1 MACSQKTASS
11 SLSFIVQSGTSDQ
24 LRALPCWSSGK
35 DTVVCI
41 NEWRLGWLASACYCP
56 GLSTILGNLLYP
68 TAYSGKK
75 GSQGDMDLYREGAS
89 LEIYSLDPVP
99 SVFDGKRPE
108 DIAYI
113 CKQLGLVLI
122 AVGIPGDDNSVRV
135 HVNPS
140 SMHLQSFR
148 DNMKAYILAESRHNL
163 KQLDR
168 LTEDRVQVILQ
179 ARTSFSSYAMELHD
193 IAEHEELPPSARE
206 GFSKPPRLMPLAK
219 DWKNHFV
226 LCLLT
231 NKKSPAVDLSNFVS
245 AILQKGNGSHL
256 VVVAKETYV
265 QKLMD
270 ADHPKYQPNNAVHF
284 VHGSPLEKSTLLK
297 ARVEHCRCCA
307 LFTVNPNPD
316 TKEPALW
323 DKDAM
328 LCLRVL
334 EGITHDSRN
343 HIPVV
348 LELLEE
354 SNVQFV
360 SLEEEEEEEEE
371 QLHLSL
377 PYAFGQVTAMGMLDV
392 LLSASYFDAGGASI
406 AESIL
411 KSVCVKEEPASALPH
426 RVTTFGD
433 AFSYYLNKGRLCVAV
448 KRLKASNTT
457 ASSLASQPLIGLQDY
472 TASGMSYPIT
482 APDQQLRLRRESD
495 VLVVITHEAQQ

>member
-1 MACSQKTASS
+1 M
-11 SLSFIVQSGTSDQ
+11 
-24 LRALPCWSSGK
+24 
-35 DTVVCI
+35 VCI

-75 GSQGDMDLYREGAS
+75 GSQGDMGLYREGAS

-99 SVFDGKRPE
+99 LVLTGRPPK

-113 CKQLGLVLI
+113 CKQLGLMLI
-122 AVGIPGDDNSVRV
+122 AVGIPDDKKSVRV

-140 SMHLQSFR
+140 STHLQPFR
-148 DNMKAYILAESRHNL
+148 DDMKAYILAGSRHDL
-163 KQLDR
+163 KALYR
-168 LTEDRVQVILQ
+168 LTEDHVKSILQ
-179 ARTSFSSYAMELHD
+179 DRTSFLSHAMELSN
-193 IAEHEELPPSARE
+193 IVEHEELPLSARE
-206 GFSKPPRLMPLAK
+206 GFSMPPRLMPLAK

-226 LCLLT
+226 LCLFT
-231 NKKSPAVDLSNFVS
+231 NEKSPAVDLSTFVS
-245 AILQKGNGSHL
+245 ALLQKGNGSHL
-256 VVVAKETYV
+256 VVVAKKTYV

-270 ADHPKYQPNNAVHF
+270 ADHPKYHCNVAVHF
-284 VHGSPLEKSTLLK
+284 VNGSPLEETTLLE

-334 EGITHDSRN
+334 EGIPHDN
-343 HIPVV
+343 GGPIPVV

-411 KSVCVKEEPASALPH
+411 KSVCVKEESASALPH
-426 RVTTFGD
+426 HVATFGD
-433 AFSYYLNKGRLCVAV
+433 AFSHYLAKGRLCVAV
-448 KRLKASNTT
+448 KRLASNTT
-457 ASSLASQPLIGLQDY
+457 AS
-472 TASGMSYPIT
+472 SGMSYPIT
-482 APDQQLRLRRESD
+482 APSQQFSLRRGSD
-495 VLVVITHEAQQ
+495 ALVVITHEAQQ